1 MDILKSNLE
10 VKNKLNQE
18 KLGETHLLRLS
29 GYGTINYKC
38 SCGQTHDLNG
48 KDIKRLASAKSFRVL
63 LKCQEN
69 YYTMVKIEGFFKKRT
84 ISEYGFHESHRK

>member
-1 MDILKSNLE
+1 MDILKSKLE

-29 GYGTINYKC
+29 GYGTINYEC
-38 SCGQTHDLNG
+38 SCGQIHDLNG

-69 YYTMVKIEGFFKKRT
+69 YYTCLLYT
-84 ISEYGFHESHRK
+84 SPAHET